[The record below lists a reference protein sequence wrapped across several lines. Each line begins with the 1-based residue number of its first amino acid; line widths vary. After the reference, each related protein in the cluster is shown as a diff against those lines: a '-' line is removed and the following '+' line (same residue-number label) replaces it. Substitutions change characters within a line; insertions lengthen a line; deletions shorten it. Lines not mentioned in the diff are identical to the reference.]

1 MSFLNLIKLS
11 PLNIYH
17 IKMLKYSLILNNR
30 KIKKKYK
37 LKPTIKTSEM
47 MIEALKSYK
56 MKNNNYK
63 NSTEITSPIK
73 MKILRLIY
81 YFF

>member
-1 MSFLNLIKLS
+1 
-11 PLNIYH
+11 
-17 IKMLKYSLILNNR
+17 
-30 KIKKKYK
+30 
-37 LKPTIKTSEM
+37 M

>member
-1 MSFLNLIKLS
+1 
-11 PLNIYH
+11 
-17 IKMLKYSLILNNR
+17 
-30 KIKKKYK
+30 
-37 LKPTIKTSEM
+37 

-63 NSTEITSPIK
+63 NSTEITSIK

-81 YFF
+81 YFFKSYKKKADLNRSDNKKLQLLIGKFPY

>member
-1 MSFLNLIKLS
+1 
-11 PLNIYH
+11 
-17 IKMLKYSLILNNR
+17 
-30 KIKKKYK
+30 
-37 LKPTIKTSEM
+37 M

-81 YFF
+81 YFFKSYKKKADLNRSDNKKLQLLIWKVPILIENKLISLYLNY